1 MPEKLR
7 PTDTSRISVR
17 VGIDQL
23 SSKQRSAV
31 MGLVKDMGFTREEIK
46 EIVVTLPGNEN
57 NLEQTR
63 DL

>member
-1 MPEKLR
+1 VPEKLR